1 MEQMLQILKEAAG
14 IEVYG
19 ESYYNIFADTT
30 GEDKASAMLI
40 GLARDERDHRAWL
53 GLEYEKL
60 AGIKMD
66 RSDVKREITSKI
78 FPPLSPNVESQK
90 EALRFG
96 VGIEERSI
104 TFYSEN
110 SKKAT
115 GSVKSLFGKLVDFER
130 GHKKILEDALYYL
143 EQEGSWYGYTA
154 MTIEG

>member
-1 MEQMLQILKEAAG
+1 MGQMQQILKEAAG

-30 GEDKASAMLI
+30 GDEKAGAMLR
-40 GLARDERDHRAWL
+40 GLARDERDHRASL
-53 GLEYEKL
+53 EREYEKL
-60 AGIKMD
+60 AGTKME
-66 RSDVKREITSKI
+66 RSDVKRESTSKI
-78 FPPLSPNVESQK
+78 FPPLSGNTESQK
-90 EALRFG
+90 DALRFG

-104 TFYSEN
+104 AFYSEN

-115 GSVKSLFGKLVDFER
+115 GSVKSLFGQLVEFEK